1 MNIKN
6 ISDFTDDIFVN
17 EFKIKNISNKIG
29 IPYYLLF
36 FIILIED
43 KRFFSHFGFDL
54 IGILRAFL
62 VNKKNKRRKQG
73 ASTIPQQIYDI
84 NREKNKLKRERTYKR
99 KLKQILYSL
108 KIESKNNKAEILKY
122 YIENVYFGR
131 NFYGVS
137 EAAKGYFNKEAKLLN
152 KVELFFLVE
161 RIASP
166 NKKLNSRVRGIL
178 NRNKI
183 KQSFTKNELKRL
195 EELYKSF
202 EEGEL
207 WQRNNIK

>member
-1 MNIKN
+1 M
-6 ISDFTDDIFVN
+6 
-17 EFKIKNISNKIG
+17 
-29 IPYYLLF
+29 
-36 FIILIED
+36 
-43 KRFFSHFGFDL
+43 
-54 IGILRAFL
+54 
-62 VNKKNKRRKQG
+62 
-73 ASTIPQQIYDI
+73 
-84 NREKNKLKRERTYKR
+84 
-99 KLKQILYSL
+99 
-108 KIESKNNKAEILKY
+108 KY